1 MTGSL
6 VFLVALL
13 GAPMFAVF
21 GGAALVAYPAGG
33 LDAALIPSELSRLV
47 AMPLLQAL
55 PLFAL
60 AGYVWAHSRASE
72 RLLNLSRAAVGWM
85 PGGLPLVALALFT
98 IFTAFTGASGVA
110 IVALGGLVLPALKA
124 DQYGERYSLG
134 LVTSASTLG
143 VLFAPSL
150 PLILFA
156 VVANPIAEQVT
167 IDALFR
173 ACLLPGLLGLLLL
186 GLHGWRVGLA
196 RQAQREPFSARAL
209 WRALGEAK
217 WELPLPLVVLGGI
230 YSGRLAISEAAVI
243 TAAYALLVEMLIYR
257 EIRWLD
263 LAAII
268 RESMMLVGGILL
280 ILGMGMATTNYL
292 VDQEVPGRLLEMVGS
307 RLHSPLLFLLALNL
321 LLLGVGC
328 LMDIFTATVI
338 VVPLLVPVA
347 LRFGIDPVHLGV
359 IFLTN
364 LAIGYCTPP
373 VGMNLF
379 ITSLRFDLP
388 LLRVVRAV
396 LPPIV
401 ILLVLLAVVTYVP
414 ALSLWL
420 VR

>member
-21 GGAALVAYPAGG
+21 GGAALVAYRAGG

-98 IFTAFTGASGVA
+98 LFTAFTGASGVA

-124 DQYGERYSLG
+124 DHYGDRYALG

-196 RQAQREPFSARAL
+196 RQARREPFSARAL